1 MTKKEPREKRIDD
14 IIQAAVEEFLE
25 KGFDGT
31 SMNAIAFRAGI
42 SKGGLYHHFSSK
54 DEILIYANQKLNQPV
69 TAMMINA
76 AKRSTALEALQW
88 YIRNYLSY
96 WLEHKKEM
104 FFYFLTFTKALDSPV
119 LWEMYESYT
128 ESCIEFFQGLFQ
140 KGIDSGEFN
149 PHSTRESALA
159 LMAALDGIIGYLL
172 MDKNLELEEIV
183 STFMNKFVYIL
194 KRKT

>member
-1 MTKKEPREKRIDD
+1 MTKKEPKEKRIDD

-42 SKGGLYHHFSSK
+42 SKGGLYHHFNSK
-54 DEILIYANQKLNQPV
+54 DEILIYANQKLNQPI
-69 TAMMINA
+69 TAMMIKA
-76 AKRSTALEALQW
+76 AKRSSALEALEW
-88 YIRNYLSY
+88 YVRNYLSY

-128 ESCIEFFQGLFQ
+128 EDCIEFFQSLFQ
-140 KGIDSGEFN
+140 KGIDSGEFY
-149 PHSTRESALA
+149 PHSTRESALT

-172 MDKNLELEEIV
+172 MDKNLELKEII
-183 STFMNKFVYIL
+183 TIFMNKFVYIL
-194 KRKT
+194 KRKN

>member
-1 MTKKEPREKRIDD
+1 MTKKEPKEKRIDD
-14 IIQAAVEEFLE
+14 IIQAAVEEFLD

-42 SKGGLYHHFSSK
+42 SKGGLYHHFNSK

-69 TAMMINA
+69 TEMMIEA
-76 AKRSTALEALQW
+76 AKRSTALEALEW

-119 LWEMYESYT
+119 LWGMYERYT
-128 ESCIEFFQGLFQ
+128 EACIHFFQGLFQ
-140 KGIDSGEFN
+140 KGIDSGEFY
-149 PHSTRESALA
+149 PHSTRDSALT

-183 STFMNKFVYIL
+183 SIFMDKFVYIL
-194 KRKT
+194 KRKN